1 MTEADLTKA
10 VEALTQAQRHYD
22 DDIAKYGHNYHKEG
36 SMTTNWKPVECR
48 DDYASKA
55 LAGTALGLSI
65 PGAISFAKDV
75 LGNGN
80 GGLFGCGNNQ
90 NYVSQREFELAQ
102 QLAAKD
108 SKIGLLEGNVFTDQ
122 KISDTYREL
131 NNKIESVYDRLNA
144 KIDCNKAAQDAVN
157 TQQVAF
163 NAAQN
168 ATIACL
174 KGQVEQLYALTK
186 LVVPNASVC
195 PGWGNVTVTPEASE
209 AA

>member
-1 MTEADLTKA
+1 MTEDELKRIADRLE
-10 VEALTQAQRHYD
+10 EAQKHYEH
-22 DDIAKYGHNYHKEG
+22 DIEKYGHNYHKEG

-48 DDYASKA
+48 DDYASKGIA
-55 LAGTALGLSI
+55 GSGLGLGIAGTVLGLM
-65 PGAISFAKDV
+65 
-75 LGNGN
+75 NNN
-80 GGLFGCGNNQ
+80 GGIGGILGGNTQ
-90 NYVSQREFELAQ
+90 NHVSQREFELAQ

-108 SKIGLLEGNVFTDQ
+108 AKIGLLEGTVFTDQ

-195 PGWGNVTVTPEASE
+195 PGWGNVTVTPEAP
-209 AA
+209 AAA

>member
-1 MTEADLTKA
+1 MTEDELKRIADRLE
-10 VEALTQAQRHYD
+10 EAQKHYEH
-22 DDIAKYGHNYHKEG
+22 DIEKYGHNYHKEG

-48 DDYASKA
+48 DDYASKGIA
-55 LAGTALGLSI
+55 GSGLGLGIAGTALGLI
-65 PGAISFAKDV
+65 
-75 LGNGN
+75 NN
-80 GGLFGCGNNQ
+80 GGLGNLLGGGGNQ
-90 NYVSQREFELAQ
+90 NYVSQKEFELAQ

-108 SKIGLLEGNVFTDQ
+108 SKIGLLEANVFTDQ

-144 KIDCNKAAQDAVN
+144 KIDSNKAAQDAVN

-174 KGQVEQLYALTK
+174 KGQVDQLYTLTK
-186 LVVPNASVC
+186 LVVPNGSVC
-195 PGWGNVTVTPEASE
+195 PGWGNVTITPEATS
-209 AA
+209 A